1 MSIVQTLFYK
11 FCTLP
16 KDLFD
21 LFVTVV
27 IREIRGFALVM
38 FSIYCFL
45 MFIIDKNIFRHVFI
59 AYMQDG
65 FRKREIDR

>member
-11 FCTLP
+11 FFTLP
-16 KDLFD
+16 ED

-45 MFIIDKNIFRHVFI
+45 MFVIDKNIFRHVFI

-65 FRKREIDR
+65 FRKREIDG